1 MQTSP
6 VRRRKTDLGASQLQV
21 HHNLMHVSWPPSWV
35 SKSKHALKWI
45 AKRTIG
51 ALALLLAASCTA
63 APTDRDPS
71 PLVRAPDHV
80 MIWSQEPQLARRT
93 WETLGFLVREGQT
106 YPEGISSSTIV
117 FSDWSYLELLYFSAP
132 ERAGGSARAQAELA
146 FARQGPGSNSFAVQV
161 SDVDAAHSLL
171 RQRGFSVAEIE
182 RDMVDPDGPGGPAPA
197 QPASWRDFHFASWPT
212 PGVDLFFIQYP
223 PDETS
228 PPDAG
233 RATHTNSARRL
244 SAVWILVDDLDSA
257 ADAYRRMTFSVGPV
271 IEISHLNA
279 QARVASLGDGAVVLV
294 RSERLPEEFVGTRAD
309 SGIIGLSVEVADL
322 ANVAVHTDMGSTE
335 VEGLFGPTRLL
346 PLAQHIGL
354 FVEFHEGR

>member
-1 MQTSP
+1 MWETE
-6 VRRRKTDLGASQLQV
+6 L
-21 HHNLMHVSWPPSWV
+21 
-35 SKSKHALKWI
+35 KHALMWI
-45 AKRTIG
+45 AKCTMG
-51 ALALLLAASCTA
+51 ALALLLAASCRA
-63 APTDRDPS
+63 APTDRDLS

-93 WETLGFLVREGQT
+93 WETLGFLVRDGQT
-106 YPEGISSSTIV
+106 YPEGISSSTVV

-132 ERAGGSARAQAELA
+132 EKAGDSARARAELA

-161 SDVDAAHSLL
+161 SDVDAAHALL
-171 RQRGFSVAEIE
+171 RQSDFSVAEIE
-182 RDMVDPDGPGGPAPA
+182 RDMVDPDGPGGPAPTE
-197 QPASWRDFHFASWPT
+197 PASWRDFHFASWPT

-244 SAVWILVDDLDSA
+244 SAVWILVDDLDAA
-257 ADAYRRMTFSVGPV
+257 ADAYRRMTFSIGPP

-294 RSERLPEEFVGTRAD
+294 RSEGLPQEFVSTRAGL
-309 SGIIGLSVEVADL
+309 GIIGLSVEVADL
-322 ANVAVHTDMGSTE
+322 TNVAEHIDIGSTE
-335 VEGLFGPTRLL
+335 VVGPFGPTRLF
-346 PLAQHIGL
+346 PLAQRIGL
-354 FVEFHEGR
+354 FVEFHAAR

>member
-1 MQTSP
+1 M
-6 VRRRKTDLGASQLQV
+6 
-21 HHNLMHVSWPPSWV
+21 
-35 SKSKHALKWI
+35 WI
-45 AKRTIG
+45 AKCTIG

-63 APTDRDPS
+63 TPTDRDTS
-71 PLVRAPDHV
+71 PFVRAPDHI

-93 WETLGFLVREGQT
+93 WETLGFQVRESQT

-171 RQRGFSVAEIE
+171 RQRDFSVAEIE
-182 RDMVDPDGPGGPAPA
+182 RDMGDPDGPGGPAPA
-197 QPASWRDFHFASWPT
+197 EPASWRDFHFASWPT
-212 PGVDLFFIQYP
+212 PGVDLFFIEYP
-223 PDETS
+223 PDEAS
-228 PPDAG
+228 SPDAE
-233 RATHTNSARRL
+233 RATHHNSARRL
-244 SAVWILVDDLDSA
+244 SAVWILVDDLDDA

-271 IEISHLNA
+271 VEVAHLNA
-279 QARVASLGDGAVVLV
+279 QARVALLSGSAVVLV
-294 RSERLPEEFVGTRAD
+294 QSDQLPEQFVSTRAG
-309 SGIIGLSVEVADL
+309 SGIIGLSIEVTDL
-322 ANVAVHTDMGSTE
+322 TNVAQHTDSGSTE
-335 VEGLFGPTRLL
+335 VEGLFGPTRLF